1 MCRLARIRPASEL
14 ASHRCGVTENVSPLL
29 DGADDPRPGVLAG
42 VGTEG
47 EKLFSAGDNG
57 RAGAVPP
64 LCPSAPPTA
73 VGGIFLPP
81 GYKKTE
87 KQGIE
92 RKISLYNRRYLCYS
106 NLVRGGEVCPPPL
119 SLASPGGDT
128 CPGAACG
135 VYF

>member
-73 VGGIFLPP
+73 VGGIFCLLDT
-81 GYKKTE
+81 KK
-87 KQGIE
+87 
-92 RKISLYNRRYLCYS
+92 RKNR
-106 NLVRGGEVCPPPL
+106 V
-119 SLASPGGDT
+119 
-128 CPGAACG
+128 
-135 VYF
+135 